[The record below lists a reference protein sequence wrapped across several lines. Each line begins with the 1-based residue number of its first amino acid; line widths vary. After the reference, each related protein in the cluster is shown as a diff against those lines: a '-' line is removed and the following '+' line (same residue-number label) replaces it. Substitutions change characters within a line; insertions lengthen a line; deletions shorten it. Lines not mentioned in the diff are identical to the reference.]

1 MQAGTDWEDDLAY
14 ALELAN
20 ELPLGL
26 ERDNAL
32 KQADHLKQAA
42 CMVRWINITQLRPPR
57 KYQQ

>member
-14 ALELAN
+14 
-20 ELPLGL
+20 
-26 ERDNAL
+26 AL